1 MKNAAALAW
10 LLAALAGGLR
20 AEPFSFFAMDT
31 VFRGNP
37 NGEILDVAKASRYA
51 GVGGTLGSADAVKAT
66 LRDCDERG
74 LQLFA
79 VYASATLTRE
89 ALTIQPAAYEV
100 MPVLKARG
108 TILWLHITGAKG
120 IASSSADG
128 DAIAVPALRAFAD
141 LAATHGVRV
150 AL

>member
-66 LRDCDERG
+66 LRDCDDRG
-74 LQLFA
+74 LQLLA
-79 VYASATLTRE
+79 V
-89 ALTIQPAAYEV
+89 
-100 MPVLKARG
+100 
-108 TILWLHITGAKG
+108 
-120 IASSSADG
+120 
-128 DAIAVPALRAFAD
+128 
-141 LAATHGVRV
+141 
-150 AL
+150 